1 MEALIP
7 IVFFLTVGGVLILRP
22 ITKRLGLLIE
32 VLAKERQVRLDRP
45 DDVRF
50 DRLGRVLEQ
59 LDARLDRMEER
70 IDFNERLLSPSGERP
85 RARVLRSET

>member
-7 IVFFLTVGGVLILRP
+7 IVFFLTIGGVMILRP

-32 VLAKERQVRLDRP
+32 VLAKERQSRLDRP
-45 DDVRF
+45 DDARF

-59 LDARLDRMEER
+59 LDTRLDRMEER
-70 IDFNERLLSPSGERP
+70 LDFNERLLSSNPERP
-85 RARVLRSET
+85 RTRALRSE